1 MISFYYFQSMRKKFV
16 LAVLSALAVFS
27 FSACNEDSLYEHPEN
42 LQGDFEVLYF
52 VERAG
57 DSIVVRQDPD
67 PEAPIMIHF
76 GLTGLDADT
85 VLVKYESQARPNE
98 VWGDLKVFG
107 RNSFRM
113 YNTEATEALP
123 TQWERI
129 FRNALSKSETYRL
142 KDDRL
147 LIMYGNPE
155 NMVVL
160 APVKK

>member
-1 MISFYYFQSMRKKFV
+1 MRKNIV
-16 LAVLSALAVFS
+16 LAVLSVLTLFS
-27 FSACNEDSLYEHPEN
+27 FSACDEDSLYEHPEN

-76 GLTGLDADT
+76 GLSGLVADT
-85 VLVKYESQARPNE
+85 LMVRYESQARPNE
-98 VWGDLKVFG
+98 MWGDVKVFG
-107 RNSFRM
+107 RNSFRI
-113 YNTEATEALP
+113 NNSQSTEALP
-123 TQWERI
+123 TQWEKL
-129 FRNALSKSETYRL
+129 FADALSRSETYRL

-147 LIMYGNPE
+147 LILYGNPE

-160 APVKK
+160 SPVKK